1 MNPRAIVIGGSLGG
15 LFAANALRGIG
26 WGVTVFE
33 RVEDD
38 LASRGAG
45 IGVHDDL
52 LPLLA
57 RMGLPVDES
66 IGVMGDTRV
75 CLERSGRI
83 THQVIRPQLQSS
95 WARVYRLLKD
105 AFPAADYR
113 FGMSLERVEQ
123 DASGVTAIFTD
134 GSRARGELLVGA
146 DGIRS
151 TVRERILPEA
161 RPLYAGYV
169 AWRGLVDE
177 SDVPPEL
184 HAQLFSTYTMC
195 LPEGEMMLAYPVPGR
210 DNDTRPGRRGYN
222 HIWYRPTDFHET
234 LPRLCTDATGRC
246 HGISIPPPLIRPEVV
261 EKVKAAARALL
272 APQIAAIV
280 ELTGQVFFQAIFD
293 LESPRMTLG
302 RVALLGDAAFVAR
315 PHVGMGVTKAALDA
329 ECLAREI
336 RAADGDLDAAL
347 ARYDRERRRF
357 GTRLVARARRLG
369 AYIEAQLKPPAAR
382 TRRERMP
389 PPDYLMREIGSMAVD
404 IKALSAPGRM
414 MKARRKS

>member
-1 MNPRAIVIGGSLGG
+1 MRKRAIVIGGSLGG

-26 WGVTVFE
+26 WDVTVFE

-45 IGVHDDL
+45 IGIHDDL

-75 CLERSGRI
+75 CLDRGGRV

-113 FGMSLERVEQ
+113 FGMNLERIEQ
-123 DASGVTAIFTD
+123 DAAGVTAIFAD
-134 GSRARGELLVGA
+134 GSRAQGELLVGA

-161 RPLYAGYV
+161 RPLYGGYV

-177 SDVPPEL
+177 WAVPPEL
-184 HAQLFSTYTMC
+184 HAQLFSTYTVC

-222 HIWYRPTDFHET
+222 HIWYRPTDFRET
-234 LPRLCTDATGRC
+234 LPRLCTDAAGRC

-261 EKVKAAARALL
+261 AEIKAAARALL
-272 APQIAAIV
+272 APQIARIV
-280 ELTGQVFFQAIFD
+280 ELTEQVFFQAIFD
-293 LESPRMTLG
+293 LESPRMALG

-336 RAADGDLDAAL
+336 RAANGDLGAAL
-347 ARYDRERRRF
+347 VRYDRERRRF
-357 GTRLVARARRLG
+357 GKRLVARARRLG
-369 AYIEAQLKPPAAR
+369 AYIEAQLKPAASR
-382 TRRERMP
+382 TKRGRMP
-389 PPDYLMREIGSMAVD
+389 PPEYLMREIGSMAVD
-404 IKALSAPGRM
+404 IKSLSAPGRI
-414 MKARRKS
+414 KARRKS

>member
-1 MNPRAIVIGGSLGG
+1 MSKRAIVIGGSLGG

-26 WGVTVFE
+26 WDVTVFE

-57 RMGLPVDES
+57 RLGLPVDES
-66 IGVMGDTRV
+66 IGVKGDTRV
-75 CLERSGRI
+75 CLDRSGRI

-105 AFPAADYR
+105 AFPAANYH
-113 FGMSLERVEQ
+113 FGMNLERIEQ
-123 DASGVTAIFTD
+123 DASGVTAIFAD
-134 GSRARGELLVGA
+134 GSRARGELLIGA

-151 TVRERILPEA
+151 TVRDRILPEA
-161 RPLYAGYV
+161 RPLYGGYV

-177 SDVPPEL
+177 WAVPPEL
-184 HAQLFSTYTMC
+184 HAQLFSTYTVC

-222 HIWYRPTDFHET
+222 HIWYRPTDYRET
-234 LPRLCTDATGRC
+234 LPRLCTDAGGRC

-261 EKVKAAARALL
+261 EEIKAAARALL
-272 APQIAAIV
+272 APQIARIV
-280 ELTGQVFFQAIFD
+280 ELTEQVFFQAIFD
-293 LESPRMTLG
+293 LESPRMALG

-336 RAADGDLDAAL
+336 RAANGDLGAAL
-347 ARYDRERRRF
+347 VRYDRERRRF

-389 PPDYLMREIGSMAVD
+389 PPEYLMREIGSMAVD

-414 MKARRKS
+414 SARRNP

>member
-1 MNPRAIVIGGSLGG
+1 MKKRALVIGGSLGG

-26 WGVTVFE
+26 WDVTVFE

-45 IGVHDDL
+45 IGIHDDL

-75 CLERSGRI
+75 CLDRGGRV

-113 FGMSLERVEQ
+113 FGMNLERIEQ
-123 DASGVTAIFTD
+123 DAAGVTAIFTD
-134 GSRARGELLVGA
+134 GSSARGELLVGA

-151 TVRERILPEA
+151 TVRERVLPEA

-177 SDVPPEL
+177 LAVPPEL
-184 HAQLFSTYTMC
+184 HAQLFSTYTVC

-222 HIWYRPTDFHET
+222 HIWYRPTDFRET
-234 LPRLCTDATGRC
+234 LPRLCTDAAGHC

-261 EKVKAAARALL
+261 AEIKAAARALL
-272 APQIAAIV
+272 APQIARIV
-280 ELTGQVFFQAIFD
+280 ELTEQVFFQAIFD
-293 LESPRMTLG
+293 LESPRMALG

-336 RAADGDLDAAL
+336 RAANGDLDSAL

-369 AYIEAQLKPPAAR
+369 AYIEAQLKPAASR

-389 PPDYLMREIGSMAVD
+389 PPEYLMREIGSMAVD

-414 MKARRKS
+414 SARRNP

>member
-1 MNPRAIVIGGSLGG
+1 MSKRAIVIGGSLGG

-26 WGVTVFE
+26 WDVTVFE

-57 RMGLPVDES
+57 RLGLPVDAS
-66 IGVMGDTRV
+66 IGVKGDTRV
-75 CLERSGRI
+75 CLDRSGRI

-105 AFPAADYR
+105 AFPAANYH
-113 FGMSLERVEQ
+113 FGMNLERIEQ
-123 DASGVTAIFTD
+123 DASGVTAIFAD
-134 GSRARGELLVGA
+134 GSRARGELLIGA

-151 TVRERILPEA
+151 TVRDRILPEA
-161 RPLYAGYV
+161 RPLYGGYV

-177 SDVPPEL
+177 WAVPPEL
-184 HAQLFSTYTMC
+184 HAQLFSTYTVC

-222 HIWYRPTDFHET
+222 HIWYRPTDFRET
-234 LPRLCTDATGRC
+234 LPRLCTDAAGHC

-261 EKVKAAARALL
+261 AEIKAAARALL
-272 APQIAAIV
+272 APQIARIV
-280 ELTGQVFFQAIFD
+280 ELTEQVFFQAIFD
-293 LESPRMTLG
+293 LESPRMALG

-336 RAADGDLDAAL
+336 RAANGDLGAAL

-369 AYIEAQLKPPAAR
+369 AYIEAQLKPAASR
-382 TRRERMP
+382 TKRERMP
-389 PPDYLMREIGSMAVD
+389 PPEYLMREIGSMAVD
-404 IKALSAPGRM
+404 IKSLSAPGRI
-414 MKARRKS
+414 KARRKS

>member
-1 MNPRAIVIGGSLGG
+1 MSKRAIVIGGSLGG

-26 WGVTVFE
+26 WDVTVFE

-45 IGVHDDL
+45 IGIHDDL

-75 CLERSGRI
+75 CLDRGGRV

-113 FGMSLERVEQ
+113 FGMNLERIEQ
-123 DASGVTAIFTD
+123 DAAGVTAIFTD
-134 GSRARGELLVGA
+134 GSSARGELLVGA

-151 TVRERILPEA
+151 TVRERVLPEA

-177 SDVPPEL
+177 LAVPPEL
-184 HAQLFSTYTMC
+184 HAQLFSTYTVC

-222 HIWYRPTDFHET
+222 HIWYRPTDFRET
-234 LPRLCTDATGRC
+234 LPRLCTDAAGHC

-261 EKVKAAARALL
+261 AEIKAAARALL
-272 APQIAAIV
+272 APQIARIV
-280 ELTGQVFFQAIFD
+280 ELTEQVFFQAIFD
-293 LESPRMTLG
+293 LESPRMALG

-336 RAADGDLDAAL
+336 RAANGDLGAAL
-347 ARYDRERRRF
+347 VRYDRERRRF

-369 AYIEAQLKPPAAR
+369 AYIEAQLKPAASR

-389 PPDYLMREIGSMAVD
+389 PPEYLMREIGSMAVD

-414 MKARRKS
+414 SARRNP

>member
-1 MNPRAIVIGGSLGG
+1 MSKRAIVIGGSLGG

-26 WGVTVFE
+26 WDVTVFE

-57 RMGLPVDES
+57 RLGLPVDES
-66 IGVMGDTRV
+66 IGVKGDTRV
-75 CLERSGRI
+75 CLDRSGRI

-105 AFPAADYR
+105 AFPAANYH
-113 FGMSLERVEQ
+113 FGMNLERIEQ
-123 DASGVTAIFTD
+123 DASGVTAIFAD
-134 GSRARGELLVGA
+134 GSRARGELLIGA

-151 TVRERILPEA
+151 TVRDRILPEA
-161 RPLYAGYV
+161 RPLYGGYV

-177 SDVPPEL
+177 WAVPPEL
-184 HAQLFSTYTMC
+184 HAQLFSTYTVC

-222 HIWYRPTDFHET
+222 HIWYRPTDFRET
-234 LPRLCTDATGRC
+234 LPRLCTDAAGHC

-261 EKVKAAARALL
+261 AEIKAAARALL
-272 APQIAAIV
+272 APQIARIV
-280 ELTGQVFFQAIFD
+280 ELTEQVFFQAIFD
-293 LESPRMTLG
+293 LESPRMALG

-336 RAADGDLDAAL
+336 RAANGDLDSAL

-369 AYIEAQLKPPAAR
+369 AYIEAQLKPAASR

-389 PPDYLMREIGSMAVD
+389 PPEYLMREIGSMAVD

-414 MKARRKS
+414 SARRNP

>member
-1 MNPRAIVIGGSLGG
+1 MKKRALVIGGSLGG

-26 WGVTVFE
+26 WDVTVFE

-57 RMGLPVDES
+57 RLGLPVDES
-66 IGVMGDTRV
+66 IGVKGDTRV
-75 CLERSGRI
+75 CLDRSGRI

-105 AFPAADYR
+105 AFPAANYH
-113 FGMSLERVEQ
+113 FGMNLERIEQ
-123 DASGVTAIFTD
+123 DASGVTAIFAD
-134 GSRARGELLVGA
+134 GSRARGELLIGA

-151 TVRERILPEA
+151 TVRDRILPEA
-161 RPLYAGYV
+161 RPLYGGYV

-177 SDVPPEL
+177 WAVPPEL
-184 HAQLFSTYTMC
+184 HAQLFSTYTVC

-222 HIWYRPTDFHET
+222 HIWYRPTDFRET
-234 LPRLCTDATGRC
+234 LPRLCTDAAGHC

-261 EKVKAAARALL
+261 AEIKAAARALL
-272 APQIAAIV
+272 APQIARIV
-280 ELTGQVFFQAIFD
+280 ELTEQVFFQAIFD
-293 LESPRMTLG
+293 LESPRMALG

-336 RAADGDLDAAL
+336 RAANGDLDSAL

-369 AYIEAQLKPPAAR
+369 AYIEAQLKPAASR

-389 PPDYLMREIGSMAVD
+389 PPEYLMREIGSMAVD

-414 MKARRKS
+414 SARRNP